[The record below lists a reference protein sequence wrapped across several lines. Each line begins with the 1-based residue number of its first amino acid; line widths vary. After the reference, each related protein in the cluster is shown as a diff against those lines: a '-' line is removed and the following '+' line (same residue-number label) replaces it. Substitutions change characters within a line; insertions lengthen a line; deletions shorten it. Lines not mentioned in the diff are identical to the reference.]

1 MNEING
7 GFDMQDKQVFK
18 GVKLTECQAAK
29 VQRLADQ
36 QFEGNF
42 SMALRHILNSV
53 MAGKV
58 PQL

>member
-1 MNEING
+1 
-7 GFDMQDKQVFK
+7 MQEKQVFK

-42 SMALRHILNSV
+42 SMALRHILSSLI
-53 MAGKV
+53 AGKV
-58 PQL
+58 PKL